1 MVDYALARRSRNVA
15 SNMVH
20 VLLNLLLGVGAVL
33 VTVLSNNPT
42 LGLILVLASKWRVF
56 AVRSRYI
63 WLNFK
68 SNLVDLIVG
77 VSVVLI
83 AYFSG
88 AEFLPVHFLLMAFYS
103 VWLLFIKPKSSD
115 FMTSLQS
122 LIAVFMGTSAAVI
135 AVMMT
140 NPENVLTLV
149 IVEYII
155 GYAGSRHVLAQSD
168 DRNFNFSTM
177 ICGLVFAEIAW
188 LSHSWLIVYPFSE
201 TGIQIPQLSIVL
213 TIFAFLYNYARAAM
227 IKYRD
232 DFRFKQIA
240 LPVIWGVLLIGVI
253 VILFSNP
260 KFHI

>member
-103 VWLLFIKPKSSD
+103 VWLLFIKPKSSE

-122 LIAVFMGTSAAVI
+122 LIAVFMGTSAAVV

-149 IVEYII
+149 IVEFII